1 MVSVFTKYKLRTAYE
16 TVLCFFFTE
25 HSLLTRFQTMTGC
38 KPTCIVIIII
48 IITITI
54 TIIFSINIVLFTYD
68 PANATVTLLLSLS
81 AWSPW
86 FMLLE

>member
-1 MVSVFTKYKLRTAYE
+1 MVSVSTKYKLRTAYE
-16 TVLCFFFTE
+16 TVLCYFFTE
-25 HSLLTRFQTMTGC
+25 HSSLTRFQTMTGC
-38 KPTCIVIIII
+38 KPTGIIIIII
-48 IITITI
+48 IITII
-54 TIIFSINIVLFTYD
+54 CSINIVLFTYD

>member
-1 MVSVFTKYKLRTAYE
+1 MVSVSTKYKLRTAYE
-16 TVLCFFFTE
+16 TVLCYFFTE
-25 HSLLTRFQTMTGC
+25 HSSLTRFQTMTGC
-38 KPTCIVIIII
+38 KPTGIIII
-48 IITITI
+48 III

>member
-1 MVSVFTKYKLRTAYE
+1 MVSVSTKYKLRTAYE
-16 TVLCFFFTE
+16 TVLCYFFTE
-25 HSLLTRFQTMTGC
+25 HSSLTRFQTMTGC
-38 KPTCIVIIII
+38 KPTGIII
-48 IITITI
+48 IITIITII

>member
-1 MVSVFTKYKLRTAYE
+1 MVSVSTKYKLRTAYE
-16 TVLCFFFTE
+16 TVLCYFFTE
-25 HSLLTRFQTMTGC
+25 HSSLTRFQTMTGC
-38 KPTCIVIIII
+38 KPTGIIII
-48 IITITI
+48 IIII